1 MCGATSAAQDQDI
14 DTPVRSQEEVML
26 LTSEPFVS
34 AEIEY
39 RRQRATEQFQQG
51 QPRRHRVWRRR
62 TIKLPQPRRLS
73 VAH

>member
-1 MCGATSAAQDQDI
+1 
-14 DTPVRSQEEVML
+14 ML